1 MTETINRLWQ
11 ILRVVEKEDI
21 YLQGVI
27 QRLFPRQDVISP
39 VWLENLLATPEGID
53 RLESFVGKF
62 SRMQDTL
69 VDKLLP
75 HFLLAVGEEPGT
87 ALDNLDRAECLGPIN
102 SADEWMTMRNIRNQM
117 VHEYIED
124 PIVLTSALQSGHA
137 FVPALIAAAGKMI
150 TEIERRGLA

>member
-62 SRMQDTL
+62 SRMQDT
-69 VDKLLP
+69 VGDKLLP
-75 HFLLAVGEEPGT
+75 LLLAALGEKTG
-87 ALDNLDRAECLGPIN
+87 AAIDNLDRAERLRLIH
-102 SADEWMTMRNIRNQM
+102 STDEWIIMRNLRNQM
-117 VHEYIED
+117 VHE
-124 PIVLTSALQSGHA
+124 L
-137 FVPALIAAAGKMI
+137 
-150 TEIERRGLA
+150 R